1 MKDEYVEISGIEAQ
15 KFYVEFRSIGP
26 LIEEEFVSGLQIKV
40 TSNNEQEFPNIQIQ
54 NSNGQKVLN
63 TKRKLIKKK
72 RKKTICLVC
81 NKSFHTKKERNEHLD
96 KHFINKIIICRFCS
110 KTFISKDEY
119 SMHYSLH
126 IVKKKPV
133 AKNAIVPV
141 ANGSKDFI
149 TTETIDVLNPEKDG
163 KEIFKCHQNL
173 IQNHDVSRPFLCNI
187 CFRTFGYFKR
197 LKKHKCI
204 VKSSKPPKYLVNDST
219 QIIKKK
225 KVRYN
230 KINDSGDSSR
240 TVKKKNKKYNKIRG
254 AHAIISKIIDES
266 ISEQDEKDIFECNI
280 CNKKFVSRLQMQF
293 HQKVHGVIRPYRCHI
308 CCKAFAHVKGLDK
321 HSCYLK
327 TYKCHRCFSVF
338 LHKTAFNKHI
348 GHYKTHFLFNC
359 NRCCHSFDTKQN
371 LTRHQKS
378 NCHPDKQFKCKLC
391 KLSFQSKTLL
401 DTHVVLGSVRS
412 HCLSE

>member
-26 LIEEEFVSGLQIKV
+26 LIEEEFLSGLQIKV
-40 TSNNEQEFPNIQIQ
+40 TSNNEQEFSNTQIQ
-54 NSNGQKVLN
+54 NSNEQNVLN

-72 RKKTICLVC
+72 RKKAICLVC
-81 NKSFHTKKERNEHLD
+81 NKSFHTTKERNEHLD

-110 KTFISKDEY
+110 KTYISKDEY

-133 AKNAIVPV
+133 AKNAVVPV
-141 ANGSKDFI
+141 ANGGKDFI
-149 TTETIDVLNPEKDG
+149 TAETIDELNPEKDG
-163 KEIFKCHQNL
+163 KEIFKCHQDL
-173 IQNHDVSRPFLCNI
+173 IKNHDVSRPFQCNF
-187 CFRTFGYFKR
+187 CCRTFVHFKR
-197 LKKHKCI
+197 LKKHSCI
-204 VKSSKPPKYLVNDST
+204 LRSSKRPKYLVNDSS
-219 QIIKKK
+219 QIIKNKK
-225 KVRYN
+225 TKFN
-230 KINDSGDSSR
+230 KISDSDDSSHII
-240 TVKKKNKKYNKIRG
+240 KKRKKKYNKISE

-266 ISEQDEKDIFECNI
+266 ISEEDGKEIFECNI

-308 CCKAFAHVKGLDK
+308 CCKAFAHVRGLEK

-338 LHKTAFNKHI
+338 LHKTAFDKHI

-359 NRCCHSFDTKQN
+359 NKCCHSFDSKQN
-371 LTRHQKS
+371 LNRHQKS
-378 NCHPDKQFKCKLC
+378 NCHTVKQFKCKLC
-391 KLSFQSKTLL
+391 KLSFSSKKIL
-401 DTHVVLGSVRS
+401 DSHIVLGSIRNNF
-412 HCLSE
+412 LSE